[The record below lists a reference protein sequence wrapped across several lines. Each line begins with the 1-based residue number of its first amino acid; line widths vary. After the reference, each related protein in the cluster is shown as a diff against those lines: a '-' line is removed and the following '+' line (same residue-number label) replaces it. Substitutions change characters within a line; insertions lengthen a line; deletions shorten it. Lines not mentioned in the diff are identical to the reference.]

1 MTPFLFLSGWSGS
14 PELFPA
20 LAPPLVAAG
29 RFLVPFG
36 PEGEEETVAR
46 LAALA
51 RDLGPAR
58 ASDPDTQDRL
68 IEPNGPDEEEPSPA
82 QKQQRPPIGRQNAR
96 PLLLAWSTGAHLVL
110 KHRAALF
117 PLFSRLILAAPFL
130 SFTDHVPA
138 AKVKLMIRGLKRD
151 PEAVVRD
158 FHALCRARGEQPGTT
173 QDEEKNKKISV
184 ARPESAPLS
193 QEMARHSEGCQSCRQ
208 GPAAPDGSNAAPL
221 PRPGDVPASFV
232 PDHIPA
238 LIQGLEFLL
247 HSRVPGPGLPFA
259 GATGPDIV
267 LVRGD
272 GDAVVP
278 AQACRDSAAL
288 LAAEGFLPRVLVGLH
303 GHLPPETML
312 SALLHESPHPP
323 LL

>member
-1 MTPFLFLSGWSGS
+1 MTPFLFLSGWSGY

-68 IEPNGPDEEEPSPA
+68 IEPNGPDEAEPDPA

-151 PEAVVRD
+151 PEAVLRD
-158 FHALCRARGEQPGTT
+158 FHALCRARGEQPGTS
-173 QDEEKNKKISV
+173 QNEEKNTKI
-184 ARPESAPLS
+184 
-193 QEMARHSEGCQSCRQ
+193 G
-208 GPAAPDGSNAAPL
+208 DG
-221 PRPGDVPASFV
+221 PASFV
-232 PDHIPA
+232 PDHVPA

-247 HSRVPGPGLPFA
+247 ESRVPAPGLPFA
-259 GATGPDIV
+259 GVKGPDIV